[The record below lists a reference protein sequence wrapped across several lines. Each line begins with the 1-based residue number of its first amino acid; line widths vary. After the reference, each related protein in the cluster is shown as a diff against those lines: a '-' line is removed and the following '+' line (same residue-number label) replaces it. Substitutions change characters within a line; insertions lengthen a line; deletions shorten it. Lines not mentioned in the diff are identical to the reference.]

1 MELNSQDLWSGQSL
15 SVETLLSLRNVRQD
29 QALQLLSSLESKG
42 RGKGS
47 VSVQNPNNYVQAA
60 VVKIENRAAAPA
72 PATAPVIVP
81 PPSWNYADKKTRNRA
96 AELGLDL
103 VESALKGLARQPM
116 KEAMSILEAAAWVAS
131 NSQDPN
137 EFVHSE
143 LRQAE
148 GEASASKAAP
158 PRTAVAPP
166 PRPKEEYAERPPLPR
181 HSAHG
186 QAHRQHQG
194 YDDGPGRRRPG
205 GGGGRHLEPPP
216 KRARR

>member
-1 MELNSQDLWSGQSL
+1 VELNSQDLWSGQSL
-15 SVETLLSLRNVRQD
+15 SVETLLALRNVRQD

-60 VVKIENRAAAPA
+60 VVKMGNRAAESVP
-72 PATAPVIVP
+72 PATAPVVVP
-81 PPSWNYADKKTRNRA
+81 PPNWNYADKKTRNKA

-103 VESALKGLARQPM
+103 EESALKRLARQPM

-131 NSQDPN
+131 NNQDPN

-143 LRQAE
+143 LRQLE
-148 GEASASKAAP
+148 GAEASASNAAP
-158 PRTAVAPP
+158 SKTFVN
-166 PRPKEEYAERPPLPR
+166 EEYAERATGR
-181 HSAHG
+181 HGTYG

-194 YDDGPGRRRPG
+194 YDDGYKRGQHHEGKRRAG
-205 GGGGRHLEPPP
+205 GSNQEAPL
-216 KRARR
+216 KRTRR